1 MVRGNHLSNDPEDS
15 TKVGNPAANPLP
27 TQPPATS
34 QPLGLDESSVDE
46 SLLSIED
53 LDALLSEDEEFTRS
67 LSQLGP
73 NEEIM
78 MGLDEDDFAIP
89 QDFSEERDYWKKAR
103 GRRGRIY
110 RVFPPIFVFSFIWR
124 TLRMKYGE
132 FKVRA
137 LDFVINC
144 GPNTLKLIKRVV
156 HETRESIS
164 EAMRSFRYFKPLK
177 KLAVFGLIFLVIGSA
192 FVVYRVSTKG
202 LLPAPEELFIGS
214 MEDWSQ
220 QKFSYSPETESE
232 AFYESTHN
240 TQNMISLTKM
250 VVNLKRS
257 AGSGPNPM
265 AAFEFYVEGT
275 AADVLV
281 EIKDREGEVRDLFQR
296 NMEDMNYDQVSS
308 PEGKQLLTEKLR
320 KEVNK
325 ILSKGKV
332 RRVYIKTV
340 LIKP

>member
-1 MVRGNHLSNDPEDS
+1 MSKDPEDS
-15 TKVGNPAANPLP
+15 TKVGGPAENQASS
-27 TQPPATS
+27 PPNGNSGETADPAENSEEET
-34 QPLGLDESSVDE
+34 
-46 SLLSIED
+46 SLLSLEEM
-53 LDALLSEDEEFTRS
+53 DALLAQDADFSQS

-78 MGLDEDDFAIP
+78 MGLDEEDFALP
-89 QDFSEERDYWKKAR
+89 QDFAEEVKYWKLAR
-103 GRRGRIY
+103 GRRSRIY
-110 RVFPPIFVFSFIWR
+110 HIFPPIVVLSYIWR
-124 TLRMKYGE
+124 TLRMKSRE
-132 FKVRA
+132 FKVWA
-137 LDFVINC
+137 LDFAVNF
-144 GPNTLKLIKRVV
+144 GPNTLKVLKRALSAAK
-156 HETRESIS
+156 ENIS

-177 KLAVFGLIFLVIGSA
+177 KLAVFGFIFLIIGSG

-202 LLPAPEELFIGS
+202 LLPPQEELFIGS
-214 MEDWSQ
+214 MEEWAE
-220 QKFSYSPETESE
+220 KSYSYNPETETE

-240 TQNMISLTKM
+240 SQNMISLTKM

-265 AAFEFYVEGT
+265 GAFEFYVEGT
-275 AADVLV
+275 ASDVLV

-296 NMEDMNYDQVSS
+296 NLEDMNFDQVAS

-325 ILSKGKV
+325 ILSRGKV
-332 RRVYIKTV
+332 RRVFIKAA